1 MSARFLVSQAHGWYA
16 DGAAS
21 CDAMRFARSPAR
33 GVMLTFDAAF
43 CKSAQRVAGSEL
55 SLTFSSYFVTMRASV
70 N

>member
-33 GVMLTFDAAF
+33 GVMLTFVPRFANPRNALL
-43 CKSAQRVAGSEL
+43 VANL
-55 SLTFSSYFVTMRASV
+55 A
-70 N
+70 

>member
-1 MSARFLVSQAHGWYA
+1 MSARLLVSQAHGWDA

-21 CDAMRFARSPAR
+21 SDAMLFARSPAR

-43 CKSAQRVAGSEL
+43 CTSAQRVAGCEL
-55 SLTFSSYFVTMRASV
+55 SLTFSSYFVTMRAFV